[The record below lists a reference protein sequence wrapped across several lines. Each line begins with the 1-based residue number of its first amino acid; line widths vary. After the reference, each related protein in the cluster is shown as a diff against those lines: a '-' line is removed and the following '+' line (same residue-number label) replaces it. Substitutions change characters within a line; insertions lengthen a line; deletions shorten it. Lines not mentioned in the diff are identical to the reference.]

1 MVKFLKRNLSRPY
14 KGKEHD
20 YVKFSLELPTRLNAK
35 IAPHANK
42 VFDQADI
49 TSKETSTQ
57 EILNISLVRNK
68 TPQDLDDIEKQGDS

>member
-1 MVKFLKRNLSRPY
+1 MVKFLKRILSRPY

-20 YVKFSLELPTRLNAK
+20 YVKYSLELPTQLNAK

-49 TSKETSTQ
+49 TSKETPTQ

-68 TPQDLDDIEKQGDS
+68 TPQDLDDIEK